1 MSIGAKQGAPTIRNL
16 SRKRMF
22 ELLDTPLKNHVW
34 SWGARSELSG
44 RVYLAVWNHEIDT
57 VKGRVLVTD
66 GPEPIYGHGD
76 RERHGHLRVIQQGA
90 EAFGVILRTLT
101 GITLPRPRRAK
112 QRKKGCAFVKL
123 ANLYRHPYGQGFKSG
138 SSNLQVGQYHRTNSF
153 WQADPGTRRALVAR
167 RSRPLR
173 RGLPL
178 WRAVVTAPAAPP
190 CSPVLAQ

>member
-22 ELLDTPLKNHVW
+22 ELLDAPLKNHVW

-90 EAFGVILRTLT
+90 EAFGVILTAKDSRADRLT
-101 GITLPRPRRAK
+101 
-112 QRKKGCAFVKL
+112 
-123 ANLYRHPYGQGFKSG
+123 YKSVNTTELIVFG
-138 SSNLQVGQYHRTNSF
+138 RLIQE
-153 WQADPGTRRALVAR
+153 PGGRWWLEDRGRCDAASHFGAR
-167 RSRPLR
+167 L
-173 RGLPL
+173 
-178 WRAVVTAPAAPP
+178 
-190 CSPVLAQ
+190 